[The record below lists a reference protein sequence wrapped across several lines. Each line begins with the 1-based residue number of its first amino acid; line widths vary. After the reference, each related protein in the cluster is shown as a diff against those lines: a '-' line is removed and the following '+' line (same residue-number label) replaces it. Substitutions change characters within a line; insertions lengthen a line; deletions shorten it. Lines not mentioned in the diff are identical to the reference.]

1 MKDSKDISSY
11 MELLGSE
18 AKSASEVLST
28 MSSQQKNSALISMAK
43 ILEEDKEEILKANN
57 EDLSDAKTSE
67 IGEAL
72 TDRLELTKM

>member
-43 ILEEDKEEILKANN
+43 ILEEEKEI
-57 EDLSDAKTSE
+57 
-67 IGEAL
+67 
-72 TDRLELTKM
+72 